1 MSLICPIIEQRLMGS
16 CQGRVVTCVIPNG
29 AGIKQEGSQNGCYAL
44 TEKTPSKMDVA
55 PWDKHWIKRE

>member
-1 MSLICPIIEQRLMGS
+1 MSYIYPIIEQRLMGS

-44 TEKTPSKMDVA
+44 TEIT
-55 PWDKHWIKRE
+55 